1 MAFNATKQLWKVN
14 YKEDYHV
21 PGGMYRG
28 EPPKEYYS
36 CDWEERATE
45 KVWAP
50 SGQYLEVVG
59 QQGASSTNPGELST
73 NQWTDVDGNVGT
85 GEPAFIAAI
94 MPSRTTRV
102 NPNEFRKGYI
112 YGKHQKKG
120 LGYYHNT
127 TKEAYEI
134 LEKRI
139 GCNIEKVAADMACES
154 CFCGKTKRVRGLE
167 SKMHEYQD

>member
-1 MAFNATKQLWKVN
+1 MGDDKHQVIVPTYPIDLMWHTHILSSTYGYHQDCRKITGSTLNHDDNFGDGDRTVGKELDMAFNATKQLWKVN

-59 QQGASSTNPGELST
+59 
-73 NQWTDVDGNVGT
+73 
-85 GEPAFIAAI
+85 
-94 MPSRTTRV
+94 
-102 NPNEFRKGYI
+102 
-112 YGKHQKKG
+112 
-120 LGYYHNT
+120 
-127 TKEAYEI
+127 
-134 LEKRI
+134 
-139 GCNIEKVAADMACES
+139 
-154 CFCGKTKRVRGLE
+154 
-167 SKMHEYQD
+167 